1 MNFIFLFPHLGGV
14 VGSYERRHFMNQE
27 QLQKR
32 VKQFIGELN
41 LPISRLAKNIGFDRS
56 TYYKWLKGEKVFSE
70 TTLKKID
77 NYLKTYGF

>member
-1 MNFIFLFPHLGGV
+1 
-14 VGSYERRHFMNQE
+14 MNQE

-56 TYYKWLKGEKVFSE
+56 T
-70 TTLKKID
+70 LKKID
-77 NYLKTYGF
+77 NYLKKYGF

>member
-1 MNFIFLFPHLGGV
+1 
-14 VGSYERRHFMNQE
+14 MNQE

>member
-1 MNFIFLFPHLGGV
+1 
-14 VGSYERRHFMNQE
+14 MNQE
-27 QLQKR
+27 QLKKR
-32 VKQFIGELN
+32 TKQFTSELN

>member
-1 MNFIFLFPHLGGV
+1 
-14 VGSYERRHFMNQE
+14 MNQE
-27 QLQKR
+27 QLKKR
-32 VKQFIGELN
+32 AKRFTDELN
-41 LPISRLAKNIGFDRS
+41 LPISRFAKNIGFDRS